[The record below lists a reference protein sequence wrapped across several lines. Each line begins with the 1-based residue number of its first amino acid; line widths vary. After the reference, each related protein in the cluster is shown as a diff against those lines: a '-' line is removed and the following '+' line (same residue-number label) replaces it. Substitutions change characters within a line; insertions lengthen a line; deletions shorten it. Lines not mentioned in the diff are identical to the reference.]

1 MTQLYRTA
9 VASMLVGA
17 FGMVMS
23 LTPLGMELEENI
35 GLHLLFK
42 IRGKRKA
49 PPDVIIITLDKA
61 SADHLHLPS
70 APRKWPRSM
79 HARLI
84 NNLIDSKPAVV
95 AFDMIFSETGP
106 PEQDNAFAD
115 AIRKAGNIVL
125 GEWLKTD
132 KVTLIDQSGGH
143 TGNLNIEKIVQPIP
157 LLAQSALA
165 SAHFSLPKV
174 PVKVNSYWAYKTGAG
189 DLPTLPVVVFQ
200 IYAMRVYDDL
210 IRWLKTVSPDLT
222 KRLPVSSKNVFAE
235 KNVKDIIRLLRDY
248 FEQKPSIAK
257 SMLERLRVSKT
268 LATDVKKNQ
277 ILVSLIR
284 MYQSPKSPYLN
295 FYGPAGTIRTI
306 SYHQVIETPKNSSGG
321 SILNELNGKVIFIG
335 LSEQLRPEEK
345 DGFYTVFSQPN
356 GLDISG
362 VEIAATAFANILENS
377 PVEPLNRGVH
387 ITIVALWGA
396 VLTILCLQF
405 PPVMAA
411 GSVAGLSLIYMGL
424 AHFQFK
430 HHGLWCPLVVPIF
443 FQAPV
448 AFFGALFWKYFQANR
463 ERRNIRTAFG
473 YYLPDDVVNRLADN
487 MSDIRGG
494 SRVVYGICMF
504 TDAQHYTAFSETM
517 DPEELSSFLNTYY
530 EAIFEPVRKNSGII
544 SDVAGDSML
553 AIWPTAHSDATARN
567 RACCAALGIVRAV
580 EQFNQPLDD
589 RQLPIR
595 IGMHSGYISLGNV
608 GAMDH
613 FEYRPVGDIVNT
625 ASRMEG
631 LNKFLSTQILVSA
644 EVLDQLDGFS
654 KRRLGKFILAGKS
667 KPVEV
672 YELICKAEEFKEE
685 QKNLNSLF
693 ARGIDAYQRQSWG
706 EAIDF
711 FEGALKLD
719 NTDGPSRF
727 FLALSAKY
735 RADPPAT
742 HWDGT
747 VYLNKK

>member
-1 MTQLYRTA
+1 MSQLYRTA
-9 VASMLVGA
+9 AASMVVGA
-17 FGMVMS
+17 FGMMMS
-23 LTPLGMELEENI
+23 LTPFGMELEENT

-42 IRGKRKA
+42 IRGKRRV

-84 NNLIDSKPAVV
+84 NNLIDKKPAVI
-95 AFDMIFSETGP
+95 AFDLIFSETGP
-106 PEQDNAFAD
+106 AEQDNTFAD

-132 KVTLIDQSGGH
+132 KVPLVDQSGGH
-143 TGNLNIEKIVQPIP
+143 TGTLNIEKIVPPIP
-157 LLAQSALA
+157 LLAQSALS

-174 PVKVNSYWAYKTGAG
+174 PVKVNRYWAYKTGAG

-200 IYAMRVYDDL
+200 IYALPVYDDL
-210 IRWLKTVSPDLT
+210 MHWLKTVSPDLT
-222 KRLPVSSKNVFAE
+222 KRLPVSRENVFAE

-257 SMLERLRVSKT
+257 TMLERLRVSKT
-268 LATDVKKNQ
+268 VATDVKQNQ

-295 FYGPAGTIRTI
+295 YYGPAGTIRTI
-306 SYHQVIETPKNSSGG
+306 PYHQVLENPKNPSGG
-321 SILNELNGKVIFIG
+321 SILDDLNGKAIFIG

-356 GLDISG
+356 GIDISG
-362 VEIAATAFANILENS
+362 VEIAATAFANLLENS

-387 ITIVALWGA
+387 ITFVVLWGA
-396 VLTILCLQF
+396 VLTILCLLC
-405 PPVMAA
+405 PPVIAA
-411 GSVAGLSLIYMGL
+411 GSVVGLSLFYMGF

-430 HHGLWCPLVVPIF
+430 HYGLWYPLIVPLF

-448 AFFGALFWKYFQANR
+448 AFFGTVLWKYFHANR

-473 YYLPDDVVNRLADN
+473 YYLPDDVVNRLAKN

-494 SRVVYGICMF
+494 SRVVYGICLF

-517 DPEELSSFLNTYY
+517 EPEELSSFLNTYY

-553 AIWPTAHSDATARN
+553 ALWPTAHPDATARN
-567 RACCAALGIVRAV
+567 RACCAALDIVRAV

-631 LNKFLSTQILVSA
+631 LNKFLSTRILVSA
-644 EVLDQLDGFS
+644 EVLDQLDGFC

-667 KPVEV
+667 NPVEV
-672 YELICKAEEFKEE
+672 FELICKAEEFKEE

-693 ARGIDAYQRQSWG
+693 VRGIDAYQRQSWG
-706 EAIDF
+706 EAIDLF
-711 FEGALKLD
+711 NGALKLD
-719 NTDGPSRF
+719 NSDGPSRF
-727 FLALSAKY
+727 FLALCEKY
-735 RADPPAT
+735 RAEPPST
-742 HWDGT
+742 QWDGT

>member
-23 LTPLGMELEENI
+23 LTPFGMELEENL

-42 IRGKRKA
+42 TRGKRRA

-61 SADHLHLPS
+61 SADFLHLPS
-70 APRKWPRSM
+70 APRKWPRSL

-84 NNLIDSKPAVV
+84 NKLIEKNPAVI

-106 PEQDNAFAD
+106 AEQDNIFAA
-115 AIRKAGNIVL
+115 AIRHAGNIVL

-132 KVTLIDQSGGH
+132 KVPLIDQSGGH
-143 TGNLNIEKIVQPIP
+143 TGNLNIEKIVPPIP
-157 LLAQSALA
+157 LLAESALA

-200 IYAMRVYDDL
+200 IYAMTVYDEL
-210 IRWLKTVSPDLT
+210 IRWLKTVNPDLT
-222 KRLPVSSKNVFAE
+222 KRLPVSSKNVFAD
-235 KNVKDIIRLLRDY
+235 KSVKDIIRLLRDY
-248 FEQKPSIAK
+248 FEQNPSIAK
-257 SMLERLRVSKT
+257 KLLERLRVSKT
-268 LATDVKKNQ
+268 LATDAKQNQ
-277 ILVSLIR
+277 ILVSLIQ

-295 FYGPAGTIRTI
+295 YYGPAGTIRTI
-306 SYHQVIETPKNSSGG
+306 SYHQIIDDPKNPTGG
-321 SILNELNGKVIFIG
+321 SIPDDLNGKVIFIG

-377 PVEPLNRGVH
+377 PVEPFKLGVH
-387 ITIVALWGA
+387 IAIVALWGA
-396 VLTILCLQF
+396 VLTILCLLS
-405 PPVMAA
+405 PPVIAA
-411 GSVAGLSLIYMGL
+411 GSVVGFSLLYMGL

-430 HHGLWCPLVVPIF
+430 HHGLWYPLIVPLF

-448 AFFGALFWKYFQANR
+448 AFFGAVLWKYFQANR

-473 YYLPDDVVNRLADN
+473 YYLPDDVVNRLAKN

-494 SRVVYGICMF
+494 SRVVYGICLF

-517 DPEELSSFLNTYY
+517 APEELSSFLNTYY

-544 SDVAGDSML
+544 SDVKGDSIL
-553 AIWPTAHSDATARN
+553 AIWATAHPDATARN
-567 RACCAALGIVRAV
+567 RACCAALDIVRAV

-631 LNKFLSTQILVSA
+631 LNKFLNTQILVSE
-644 EVLDQLDGFS
+644 EVLDQLDGFC

-672 YELICKAEEFKEE
+672 CELICKAEEVKEK
-685 QKNLNSLF
+685 QKSLCNVF
-693 ARGIDAYQRQSWG
+693 ARGIDAYQRRAWRP
-706 EAIDF
+706 AIDF
-711 FEGALKLD
+711 FNGALKLD
-719 NTDGPSRF
+719 STDGPSRF
-727 FLALSAKY
+727 YLELCEKY
-735 RADPPAT
+735 RAEPPAP

-747 VYLNKK
+747 IYLNKK

>member
-9 VASMLVGA
+9 VASMVVGA
-17 FGMVMS
+17 FGMVIS
-23 LTPLGMELEENI
+23 LTPFGMELEENL

-70 APRKWPRSM
+70 APRKWPRSL

-84 NNLIDSKPAVV
+84 NNLIDKKPAVI

-106 PEQDNAFAD
+106 PEQDKIFAE

-132 KVTLIDQSGGH
+132 KVALMDQSGAH
-143 TGNLNIEKIVQPIP
+143 TGNLNIEKIVPPIP
-157 LLAQSALA
+157 LLSQSALA
-165 SAHFSLPKV
+165 SAHFSLPKI
-174 PVKVNSYWAYKTGAG
+174 PVKVSSYYTYKTGAG

-200 IYAMRVYDDL
+200 IYAMTVYDDL
-210 IRWLKTVSPDLT
+210 IRRLKTVSPDLA
-222 KRLPVSSKNVFAE
+222 KKLPASSKNVFAE
-235 KNVKDIIRLLRDY
+235 KSVKDIIRLLRDY
-248 FEQKPSIAK
+248 FEQNPSIAK
-257 SMLERLRVSKT
+257 KLLESLSVSKT
-268 LATDVKKNQ
+268 VATDPKQNQ

-284 MYQSPKSPYLN
+284 MYRSPQSPYLN
-295 FYGPAGTIRTI
+295 YYGPAGTIRTI
-306 SYHQVIETPKNSSGG
+306 PYHQIIEDPKNSTGE
-321 SILNELNGKVIFIG
+321 SIPDDLNGKVIFIG
-335 LSEQLRPEEK
+335 LSEQLRPEVK

-362 VEIAATAFANILENS
+362 VEIAATAFANLLENL
-377 PVEPLNRGVH
+377 PVAPLHLGVH

-396 VLTILCLQF
+396 VLAVVCLLS
-405 PPVMAA
+405 PPVVAA
-411 GSVAGLSLIYMGL
+411 GSVVGFSLLYVGF
-424 AHFQFK
+424 AYFQFK
-430 HHGLWCPLVVPIF
+430 HHGLWYPLIVPLF

-448 AFFGALFWKYFQANR
+448 AFVGAVLWKYFQANR

-473 YYLPDDVVNRLADN
+473 YYLPDDVVNRLAKN
-487 MSDIRGG
+487 MTEIRGG
-494 SRVVYGICMF
+494 SRVVYGICLF

-553 AIWPTAHSDATARN
+553 AIWATAHPEATARH
-567 RACCAALGIVRAV
+567 RACCAALDIVRAV

-631 LNKFLSTQILVSA
+631 LNKFLSTQLLVSA

-672 YELICKAEEFKEE
+672 YELICKREEFKEE
-685 QKNLNSLF
+685 QKSLCSVF

-711 FEGALKLD
+711 FKGALKLD
-719 NTDGPSRF
+719 HTDGPSRF
-727 FLALSAKY
+727 FLALCEKY
-735 RADPPAT
+735 RTDPPAT

>member
-9 VASMLVGA
+9 VASMVVGA

-23 LTPLGMELEENI
+23 LTPFGMELEENL

-42 IRGKRKA
+42 TRGKRRV

-70 APRKWPRSM
+70 TPRKWPRSL

-84 NNLIDSKPAVV
+84 NNLIDKKPAVI
-95 AFDMIFSETGP
+95 AFDMIFSEIGS
-106 PEQDNAFAD
+106 PEQDNTFAD
-115 AIRKAGNIVL
+115 AIRNAGNIVL

-132 KVTLIDQSGGH
+132 KVPLIDQSGAH
-143 TGNLNIEKIVQPIP
+143 TGNLNIEKIVPSIP

-165 SAHFSLPKV
+165 SAHFALPKV

-200 IYAMRVYDDL
+200 IYAMTVYDDL
-210 IRWLKTVSPDLT
+210 IRWLKTVNPDLT
-222 KRLPVSSKNVFAE
+222 KRLPVSSKNAFAA
-235 KNVKDIIRLLRDY
+235 KSVKDIIRLLRDY
-248 FEQKPSIAK
+248 FEQNPSIAK
-257 SMLERLRVSKT
+257 KLLERLRVSKT
-268 LATDVKKNQ
+268 LTTDAEKNQ

-306 SYHQVIETPKNSSGG
+306 PYHQIIEDPTNSTGG
-321 SILNELNGKVIFIG
+321 SILDDLNGKVIFIG
-335 LSEQLRPEEK
+335 LSEQMRPEVK

-362 VEIAATAFANILENS
+362 VEIAATAFANLLENS
-377 PVEPLNRGVH
+377 PVEPLNLGLH
-387 ITIVALWGA
+387 ITIVVFWGA
-396 VLTILCLQF
+396 VLTILCLLF
-405 PPVMAA
+405 PPVIAA
-411 GSVAGLSLIYMGL
+411 GSVVGLSLLYMGF

-430 HHGLWCPLVVPIF
+430 HHGLWYPLIVPLF

-448 AFFGALFWKYFQANR
+448 AFFGAVLWKYFQANR

-473 YYLPDDVVNRLADN
+473 YYLPDDVVNRLAKN
-487 MSDIRGG
+487 MSDIRGD
-494 SRVVYGICMF
+494 SRVVYGICLF

-530 EAIFEPVRKNSGII
+530 EAIFEPVRKNAGII
-544 SDVAGDSML
+544 SDVKGDSIL
-553 AIWPTAHSDATARN
+553 AIWAKSHSDATSRN
-567 RACCAALGIVRAV
+567 SACCAALDIAQAV
-580 EQFNQPLDD
+580 EQFNRCLLD

-608 GAMDH
+608 GAIDH
-613 FEYRPVGDIVNT
+613 YEYRPVGDIVNT

-631 LNKFLSTQILVSA
+631 LNKFLSTQILVSE
-644 EVLDQLDGFS
+644 EVLDQLDGFC

-667 KPVEV
+667 KPVKV
-672 YELICKAEEFKEE
+672 CELICKAEEFKEE
-685 QKNLNSLF
+685 QKNLCRVF

-706 EAIDF
+706 EAIDCF
-711 FEGALKLD
+711 NGALKLD

-727 FLALSAKY
+727 FLTLSEKY

>member
-23 LTPLGMELEENI
+23 LTPFGMELEENL

-42 IRGKRKA
+42 TRGNRRA

-61 SADHLHLPS
+61 SADSLHLPS
-70 APRKWPRSM
+70 APRKWPRSL

-84 NNLIDSKPAVV
+84 NKLIEKKPAVI

-106 PEQDNAFAD
+106 PEQDNTFAD
-115 AIRKAGNIVL
+115 AIRHAGNIVL

-132 KVTLIDQSGGH
+132 NVPLIDQSGAH
-143 TGNLNIEKIVQPIP
+143 TGNLNIEKIVPPIP
-157 LLAQSALA
+157 LLAESALA
-165 SAHFSLPKV
+165 CAHFALPKV

-200 IYAMRVYDDL
+200 IYAMTVYDEL
-210 IRWLKTVSPDLT
+210 IRWLKTVNPDLT
-222 KRLPVSSKNVFAE
+222 KRLPVSSKNVFAD
-235 KNVKDIIRLLRDY
+235 KSVKDIIRLLRDY
-248 FEQKPSIAK
+248 FEQNPSIAK
-257 SMLERLRVSKT
+257 KLLERLRVSKT
-268 LATDVKKNQ
+268 LATDAKQNQ

-295 FYGPAGTIRTI
+295 YYGPAGTVRTI
-306 SYHQVIETPKNSSGG
+306 SYHQIIDDSKNSTGR
-321 SILNELNGKVIFIG
+321 SIPDDLNGKVIFIG
-335 LSEQLRPEEK
+335 LSDQLRSEVK

-356 GLDISG
+356 GVDISG
-362 VEIAATAFANILENS
+362 VEIAATAFANLLENT
-377 PVEPLNRGVH
+377 PVEPLNLGVH

-396 VLTILCLQF
+396 VLAIGCLLS
-405 PPVMAA
+405 PPVIAA
-411 GSVAGLSLIYMGL
+411 GSVVGFSVLYMGL

-430 HHGLWCPLVVPIF
+430 DHGLWYPLIVPLF

-448 AFFGALFWKYFQANR
+448 AFFGAVLWKYFQANR

-473 YYLPDDVVNRLADN
+473 YYLPDDVVNRLAKN

-494 SRVVYGICMF
+494 SRVVYGICLF

-517 DPEELSSFLNTYY
+517 DPKELSSFLNTYY

-553 AIWPTAHSDATARN
+553 AIWATADPDATARN
-567 RACCAALGIVRAV
+567 RACCAALDIARAV
-580 EQFNQPLDD
+580 EQFNQPFDD

-631 LNKFLSTQILVSA
+631 LNKFLNTQILVSE
-644 EVLDQLDGFS
+644 EVMDQLDGFC

-672 YELICKAEEFKEE
+672 CELICKAEEFKEE
-685 QKNLNSLF
+685 QKNLCRVF
-693 ARGIDAYQRQSWG
+693 ARGVNAYQRQSWA

-711 FEGALKLD
+711 FNEALKLD
-719 NTDGPSRF
+719 NNDGPSRF
-727 FLALSAKY
+727 YLALCEKY

>member
-1 MTQLYRTA
+1 MSQLYRTA
-9 VASMLVGA
+9 VASMVVGA

-61 SADHLHLPS
+61 SADHLNLPAS
-70 APRKWPRSM
+70 PRKWPRSL

-84 NNLIDSKPAVV
+84 NKLIDKKPVV
-95 AFDMIFSETGP
+95 IAFDMIFSETGP
-106 PEQDNAFAD
+106 AEQDNTFAD
-115 AIRKAGNIVL
+115 AIRNAGNIVL

-132 KVTLIDQSGGH
+132 DVPLMDQSGAH
-143 TGNLNIEKIVQPIP
+143 TGNLNIEKIVPPIP

-200 IYAMRVYDDL
+200 IYAMTVYDDL
-210 IRWLKTVSPDLT
+210 MRWLKTVSPEMT
-222 KRLPVSSKNVFAE
+222 KRLPVSRKNVFAE
-235 KNVKDIIRLLRDY
+235 KSVKDIIRQLRDY
-248 FEQKPSIAK
+248 FEQNPSIANELLK
-257 SMLERLRVSKT
+257 RLRVPKT
-268 LATDVKKNQ
+268 LATDAKQNQ
-277 ILVSLIR
+277 TLVSLIR
-284 MYQSPKSPYLN
+284 MYQGPKRPYLN
-295 FYGPAGTIRTI
+295 YYGPAGTIRTI
-306 SYHQVIETPKNSSGG
+306 SYYQIIEDPKNSSGG
-321 SILNELNGKVIFIG
+321 SILDDLDGKAIFIG

-356 GLDISG
+356 GIDISG
-362 VEIAATAFANILENS
+362 VEIAATAFANLLENS
-377 PVEPLNRGVH
+377 PIAPLNRGVH
-387 ITIVALWGA
+387 ITLVALWGA
-396 VLTILCLQF
+396 VLAIVCLL
-405 PPVMAA
+405 PPPAIAA
-411 GSVAGLSLIYMGL
+411 GSAVGLSLFYMGF

-430 HHGLWCPLVVPIF
+430 HHGLWYPLIVPLF

-448 AFFGALFWKYFQANR
+448 AFFGTVLWNYFQANR

-473 YYLPDDVVNRLADN
+473 YYLPDDVVNRLAKN
-487 MSDIRGG
+487 VLDIRGG
-494 SRVVYGICMF
+494 SRVVYGICLF

-544 SDVAGDSML
+544 SDIAGDSML
-553 AIWPTAHSDATARN
+553 AIWATANPDATARH
-567 RACCAALGIVRAV
+567 RACCAALDLVRAV

-644 EVLDQLDGFS
+644 EVLDQLDGFC
-654 KRRLGKFILAGKS
+654 KRQLGKFILAGKS

-672 YELICKAEEFKEE
+672 CELICKAEEVREE
-685 QKNLNSLF
+685 QKSLCRVF

-711 FEGALKLD
+711 FNEAMKLD
-719 NTDGPSRF
+719 HIDGPSRF
-727 FLALSAKY
+727 FLALCEKY

-742 HWDGT
+742 DWDGT
-747 VYLNKK
+747 VFLNKK

>member
-9 VASMLVGA
+9 VASMVVGA

-23 LTPLGMELEENI
+23 LTPFGMELEENT

-42 IRGKRKA
+42 TRGKHRA

-61 SADHLHLPS
+61 SADHFHLPS
-70 APRKWPRSM
+70 VPRKWPRSL

-84 NNLIDSKPAVV
+84 NKLIDKKPAVI

-106 PEQDNAFAD
+106 PEQDNTFAE
-115 AIRKAGNIVL
+115 AIRNAGNIVL

-132 KVTLIDQSGGH
+132 KVPLIDQSGAH
-143 TGNLNIEKIVQPIP
+143 TGNLNIEKIVPPIP

-165 SAHFSLPKV
+165 CAHFALPKI

-200 IYAMRVYDDL
+200 IYAMTVYDDL
-210 IRWLKTVSPDLT
+210 MRWLKTVNPDLT
-222 KRLPVSSKNVFAE
+222 KRLPVSRKNVFAE
-235 KNVKDIIRLLRDY
+235 KSVKDIIRLLRDY
-248 FEQKPSIAK
+248 FEQNPSTAK
-257 SMLERLRVSKT
+257 KLLERLRVSKT
-268 LATDVKKNQ
+268 LVTDTKQNQ
-277 ILVSLIR
+277 TLVSLIR
-284 MYQSPKSPYLN
+284 MYQGPKSPYLN
-295 FYGPAGTIRTI
+295 YYGPAGTIRTI
-306 SYHQVIETPKNSSGG
+306 PYHQIIEDPKNSTGG
-321 SILNELNGKVIFIG
+321 SILDDLNGKAIFIG

-362 VEIAATAFANILENS
+362 VEIAATAFANLLENS
-377 PVEPLNRGVH
+377 PIEPLHLGVH
-387 ITIVALWGA
+387 ITIVALWGV
-396 VLTILCLQF
+396 VLAIVCLLF
-405 PPVMAA
+405 PPLLAA
-411 GSVAGLSLIYMGL
+411 GSLVGLSLLYTGL

-430 HHGLWCPLVVPIF
+430 HHGLWYPLIVPLF

-448 AFFGALFWKYFQANR
+448 AFVGAVLWKYFQANR

-473 YYLPDDVVNRLADN
+473 YYLPDDVVNQLAKN
-487 MSDIRGG
+487 MLDIKGG
-494 SRVVYGICMF
+494 SRVVYGICLF

-530 EAIFEPVRKNSGII
+530 ETIFEPVRKNSGII
-544 SDVAGDSML
+544 SDVKGDSIL
-553 AIWPTAHSDATARN
+553 AIWATAHPDATARH
-567 RACCAALGIVRAV
+567 RACCAALDIARAV
-580 EQFNQPLDD
+580 EQFNQPLGD

-631 LNKFLSTQILVSA
+631 LNKFLSTQILVSE
-644 EVLDQLDGFS
+644 EVLDQLNDFC

-672 YELICKAEEFKEE
+672 YELICKAKEFKEE
-685 QKNLNSLF
+685 QKSLCSVF
-693 ARGIDAYQRQSWG
+693 ARGIDAYQRQAWG
-706 EAIDF
+706 EAVDF
-711 FEGALKLD
+711 FNEALKLD
-719 NTDGPSRF
+719 NSDGPSRF
-727 FLALSAKY
+727 FLALCEKY

>member
-9 VASMLVGA
+9 VASMVVGA
-17 FGMVMS
+17 FGMVIS
-23 LTPLGMELEENI
+23 LTPFGMELEENL

-70 APRKWPRSM
+70 APRKWPRSL

-84 NNLIDSKPAVV
+84 NNLIDKKPAVI

-106 PEQDNAFAD
+106 PEQDNIFAD

-132 KVTLIDQSGGH
+132 KVALMDQSGAH
-143 TGNLNIEKIVQPIP
+143 TGALDIEKIVPPIP
-157 LLAQSALA
+157 LLAQSALS

-200 IYAMRVYDDL
+200 IYAMPVYNDL
-210 IRWLKTVSPDLT
+210 MRWLITVSPDLT
-222 KRLPVSSKNVFAE
+222 KRLPASSKNVFAE
-235 KNVKDIIRLLRDY
+235 KNVKDIIRRWREY
-248 FEQKPSIAK
+248 FEQNPAIAEK
-257 SMLERLRVSKT
+257 LLERLRLSNT
-268 LATDVKKNQ
+268 LGTDAKLKQ

-295 FYGPAGTIRTI
+295 YYGPAGTIRTI
-306 SYHQVIETPKNSSGG
+306 PYYRMIEDPKNSSGG
-321 SILNELNGKVIFIG
+321 SILDDLTGKVIFIG

-345 DGFYTVFSQPN
+345 DGFYTVFSGPN

-362 VEIAATAFANILENS
+362 VEIAATAFANLLENS
-377 PVEPLNRGVH
+377 PVEPLNLGVH
-387 ITIVALWGA
+387 IAIVALWGA
-396 VLTILCLQF
+396 GLTILCLLS

-411 GSVAGLSLIYMGL
+411 GSLVGFSLLYMGF

-430 HHGLWCPLVVPIF
+430 HHGLWYPLIVPLF
-443 FQAPV
+443 LQAP
-448 AFFGALFWKYFQANR
+448 AIFFGAVLLKYFQANR

-473 YYLPDDVVNRLADN
+473 YYLPDDVVNRLAKN
-487 MSDIRGG
+487 MSDIRGS
-494 SRVVYGICMF
+494 SRVVYGICLF

-553 AIWPTAHSDATARN
+553 ALWPTAHPDATAKN
-567 RACCAALGIVRAV
+567 RACCAALDIVRAV
-580 EQFNQPLDD
+580 EQFNQPLDG
-589 RQLPIR
+589 RELPIR

-631 LNKFLSTQILVSA
+631 LNKFLSTRILVSA

-654 KRRLGKFILAGKS
+654 SRPLGKFILAGKS

-672 YELICKAEEFKEE
+672 NELICKAEEFKEE
-685 QKNLNSLF
+685 QKNLCRVF
-693 ARGIDAYQRQSWG
+693 VQGIDAYQRQSWG

-711 FEGALKLD
+711 FSAVLKLD
-719 NTDGPSRF
+719 NTDGPARF
-727 FLALSAKY
+727 FLALCEKY
-735 RADPPAT
+735 RANPPAT

>member
-1 MTQLYRTA
+1 MSQLYRTA
-9 VASMLVGA
+9 VASMVVGA
-17 FGMVMS
+17 FGMMMS
-23 LTPLGMELEENI
+23 LTPFGMELEENT

-42 IRGKRKA
+42 IRGKRRA

-84 NNLIDSKPAVV
+84 NNLIDKKPAVI
-95 AFDMIFSETGP
+95 AFDLIFSETGP
-106 PEQDNAFAD
+106 AEQDNTFAD

-132 KVTLIDQSGGH
+132 KVSLVDQSGGH
-143 TGNLNIEKIVQPIP
+143 TGTLNIEKIVPPIP
-157 LLAQSALA
+157 LLAQSALS

-174 PVKVNSYWAYKTGAG
+174 PVKVNRYWAYKTGAG

-200 IYAMRVYDDL
+200 IFALPVYDDL
-210 IRWLKTVSPDLT
+210 MRWLKTVSPDLT
-222 KRLPVSSKNVFAE
+222 KRLPVSRENVFAE

-257 SMLERLRVSKT
+257 TMLERLRVSKT
-268 LATDVKKNQ
+268 VATDVKQNQ

-295 FYGPAGTIRTI
+295 YYGPAGTIRTI
-306 SYHQVIETPKNSSGG
+306 PYHQALENPKNPSGG
-321 SILNELNGKVIFIG
+321 SILDDLNGKAIFIG

-356 GLDISG
+356 GIDISG
-362 VEIAATAFANILENS
+362 VEIAATAFANLLENS

-396 VLTILCLQF
+396 VLTIVCLLS

-411 GSVAGLSLIYMGL
+411 GSVVGLSLFYMGF

-430 HHGLWCPLVVPIF
+430 HYGLWYPLIVPLF
-443 FQAPV
+443 FQAPI

-473 YYLPDDVVNRLADN
+473 YYLPDDVVNRLANN

-494 SRVVYGICMF
+494 SRVVYGICLF

-517 DPEELSSFLNTYY
+517 DPEELSRFMNKYY
-530 EAIFEPVRKNSGII
+530 EVIFEPVKKNAGII
-544 SDVAGDSML
+544 SDVKGDSML
-553 AIWPTAHSDATARN
+553 AIWATAHPDPTARN
-567 RACCAALGIVRAV
+567 RACCAALDIARAV

-631 LNKFLSTQILVSA
+631 LNKFLRTQILVSE
-644 EVLDQLDGFS
+644 EVLDQLDGFC

-672 YELICKAEEFKEE
+672 CELICKAEEVIEE
-685 QKNLNSLF
+685 QKSLCRVF

-706 EAIDF
+706 EAIDL

-727 FLALSAKY
+727 FLALSEKY